1 MRSSNASAPSRFELR
16 ASRWPIAALLA
27 LSALAPL
34 AVLASE
40 MPRAFAWP
48 LALAVCATGLW
59 RARVEA
65 RRPARLIVV
74 DGEGQATVDGASVN
88 DLRVDWRGPLAFVAW
103 REASGRI
110 ARGSFWPDTLDAAG
124 RRELRLAVDRI
135 DAGRRAGR
143 MAP

>member
-16 ASRWPIAALLA
+16 ASRWPVAALLA

-40 MPRAFAWP
+40 MPRGFAWP
-48 LALAVCATGLW
+48 LAFAACATALW

-74 DGEGQATVDGASVN
+74 DGDGQTTVDGAAVS

-124 RRELRLAVDRI
+124 RRELRLAADRI

>member
-16 ASRWPIAALLA
+16 VSRWPIAALLA
-27 LSALAPL
+27 LSLLAPI

-48 LALAVCATGLW
+48 LACAAFASGVW
-59 RARVEA
+59 RARAEA
-65 RRPARLIVV
+65 RRPPRLIVI
-74 DGEGQATVDGASVN
+74 DGDGQATVDGAAVG
-88 DLRVDWRGPLAFVAW
+88 DFRVDWRGALAFVSW

>member
-27 LSALAPL
+27 LSVLAPL
-34 AVLASE
+34 SVLASE

-48 LALAVCATGLW
+48 LAVAACATALW

-65 RRPARLIVV
+65 RRSPRLIVV
-74 DGEGQATVDGASVN
+74 DGDGQATVDGVVVSG
-88 DLRVDWRGPLAFVAW
+88 LRVDWRGPLAFVAW
-103 REASGRI
+103 REDSGRI
-110 ARGSFWPDTLDAAG
+110 ARGSFWPDTLDAVG

>member
-34 AVLASE
+34 AVFASE
-40 MPRAFAWP
+40 MPRVFAWP
-48 LALAVCATGLW
+48 LAFAACATGLW

-65 RRPARLIVV
+65 RRPACLIVV
-74 DGEGQATVDGASVN
+74 DGEGQATVDGAAVN

-103 REASGRI
+103 REVSGRI
-110 ARGSFWPDTLDAAG
+110 TRGSFWPDTLDAAG

-135 DAGRRAGR
+135 DAVRRAGR

>member
-40 MPRAFAWP
+40 MPRAVAWP
-48 LALAVCATGLW
+48 LALAACATGLW
-59 RARVEA
+59 RALVEA

-74 DGEGQATVDGASVN
+74 DGDGQTVVDGTAVS

-135 DAGRRAGR
+135 DAVRRAGR

>member
-16 ASRWPIAALLA
+16 PSRWPIAALLA

-40 MPRAFAWP
+40 MPRVFAWP
-48 LALAVCATGLW
+48 LAFAACATGLW
-59 RARVEA
+59 LARGEA

-74 DGEGQATVDGASVN
+74 DGDGLATVDGAAVS

-135 DAGRRAGR
+135 DAVRRAGR

>member
-16 ASRWPIAALLA
+16 PSRWAIGGVLA
-27 LSALAPL
+27 LSVLAPL
-34 AVLASE
+34 AVFASE
-40 MPRAFAWP
+40 MPRACAWP
-48 LALAVCATGLW
+48 LALLACAGGLW
-59 RARVEA
+59 SVRTEA
-65 RRPARLIVV
+65 RRPPRRLVV
-74 DGEGQATVDGASVN
+74 DGDGQATVDGVAVN

-110 ARGSFWPDTLDAAG
+110 ARGSFWPDTLDAGG

>member
-16 ASRWPIAALLA
+16 PSRWAIGGVLA
-27 LSALAPL
+27 LSVLAPL
-34 AVLASE
+34 AVLASG

-48 LALAVCATGLW
+48 LALLACAVGLW
-59 RARVEA
+59 SARTEA
-65 RRPARLIVV
+65 RRPARLLVV
-74 DGEGQATVDGASVN
+74 DGDGRATVDGIAAG
-88 DLRVDWRGPLAFVAW
+88 DLRIDWRGPLAFVAW
-103 REASGRI
+103 RDASGRRV
-110 ARGSFWPDTLDAAG
+110 RGSFWPDTLDTAG